1 MKPANILSFDADYST
16 KQAPAGKLSAVTLT
30 TINLLVRRQRNRSH
44 AELMLSP
51 EEQEICDHATD

>member
-1 MKPANILSFDADYST
+1 MKPAKILSFDTDYGA

-30 TINLLVRRQRNRSH
+30 AINLLVTAQRIHSH
-44 AELMLSP
+44 AESLLSP